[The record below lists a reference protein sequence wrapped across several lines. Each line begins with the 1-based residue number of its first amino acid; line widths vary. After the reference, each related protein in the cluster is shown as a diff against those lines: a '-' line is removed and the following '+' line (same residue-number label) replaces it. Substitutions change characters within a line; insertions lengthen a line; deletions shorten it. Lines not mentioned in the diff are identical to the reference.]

1 VRVVGARPTDVILT
15 DVKRFSMVAALGTAV
30 VFAAYD
36 GWLVSHA
43 RAPAE
48 HLFRFYHLVIVMLLT
63 TWVVADAKE
72 SGRAEASFDQ
82 GWFVLV
88 LFPLYLP
95 YYFLS
100 TRRWRRGIL
109 VLSGVLML
117 FLLPSLAE
125 LCALAVS

>member
-1 VRVVGARPTDVILT
+1 MILT
-15 DVKRFSMVAALGTAV
+15 NVKRFSMVGALATAV

-36 GWLVSHA
+36 GWLLAHA
-43 RAPAE
+43 RAPDE
-48 HLFRFYHLVIVMLLT
+48 SLFRLYHLVIVMLLA

-72 SGRAEASFDQ
+72 SRRAESSFDQ

-88 LFPLYLP
+88 LFPLYVP
-95 YYFLS
+95 YYLIS
-100 TRRWRRGIL
+100 TRRWRRGLL
-109 VLSGVLML
+109 VLLGVLLL